1 MNVQITLTVDLDE
14 IPAKTAELMGERTI
28 VAIKALNQLQAMV
41 VNNLHNGKEPT
52 PAMIQE
58 IDRCRKVL
66 YLLDSRLSDAQS
78 HLTDWLQN
86 KITPQTKEKELLME
100 GTKEHEEG

>member
-14 IPAKTAELMGERTI
+14 IPAKTAELMSERTL
-28 VAIKALNQLQAMV
+28 VGIKSLNQLQAMV

-52 PAMIQE
+52 PAMIDE

-66 YLLDSRLSDAQS
+66 FLLDSRLSDAQS
-78 HLTDWLQN
+78 HLTCWLHN
-86 KITPQTKEKELLME
+86 KITPQREKELLVE